1 MQIPFGND
9 KNKITRTMRINIVG
23 GGIIGLFTAY
33 YLQKDGHEIHIF
45 DRTDMSDSCSYGN
58 AGMITP
64 SHFVPLA
71 SPGVVAQGIRWMFN
85 SSSPFYVKPRLNME
99 LLSFLWSFYRSC
111 HRRKAEAAMPVLLEF
126 NLLGKKL
133 YREFYEETGL
143 DFKLKEEGIL
153 MLYQTAKKEKEEKET
168 AALAN
173 KLGLKPR
180 LLDAAGVEAFETGT
194 PVKARG
200 GVFYPADAYLYPNH
214 LMRLLLEHLR
224 QRGVQFHPDSQV
236 TGFETKTGKV
246 TALRCGT
253 EFFEADTFV
262 VAAGSWSGQL
272 MRVLGIPLHIQDGRG
287 YSFTLKK
294 PAEPPRH
301 AIIFSE
307 AKVAVTPMGD
317 DLRFGGTLELGG
329 LSPAINMKRVNGILA
344 SIPRYFP
351 RLKVEAP
358 KPQDI
363 WYGYRPCSPDG
374 LPYIGRVKKFENLIA
389 ATGHAMMG
397 LCLAPPTGMMVRD
410 VLTGK
415 ANERFIRFFDADRW
429 G

>member
-1 MQIPFGND
+1 M
-9 KNKITRTMRINIVG
+9 KINITG
-23 GGIIGLFTAY
+23 GGIIGLFTAW

-45 DRTDMSDSCSYGN
+45 DKTNMSDSCSHGN

-64 SHFVPLA
+64 SHFMPLA

-85 SSSPFYVKPRLNME
+85 ASSPFYVKPRLDLE
-99 LLSFLWSFYRSC
+99 LFSWLWRFYRSC
-111 HRRKAEAAMPVLLEF
+111 NRRQAEAAMPVLLDF

-133 YREFYEETGL
+133 YREFYKESGL

-153 MLYQTAKKEKEEKET
+153 MLYQTPKKEKEELE
-168 AALAN
+168 AARVAA
-173 KLGLKPR
+173 KLGC
-180 LLDAAGVEAFETGT
+180 EALPLTASEVAEFETGT

-200 GVFYPADAYLYPNH
+200 GVFYPADAYLYPNQ
-214 LMRLLLEHLR
+214 LIQLLQEHLR
-224 QRGVQFHPDSQV
+224 KNGVQFHPHRAV
-236 TGFETKTGKV
+236 TGFETKAGKV
-246 TALRCGT
+246 TALRSGDAS
-253 EFFEADTFV
+253 FDADAFV
-262 VAAGSWSGQL
+262 MAAGSWSGQL
-272 MRVLGIPLHIQDGRG
+272 MKKLGIRLPVQDGKG

-294 PAEPPRH
+294 PAERPRH

-351 RLKVEAP
+351 NLKVEP
-358 KPQDI
+358 PQPQDI
-363 WYGYRPCSPDG
+363 WHGYRPCSPDG
-374 LPYIGRVKKFENLIA
+374 LPYIGRVKKFDNLIV

-397 LCLAPPTGMMVRD
+397 LSLGPATGLMVSEI
-410 VLTGK
+410 LKGE
-415 ANERFIRFFDADRW
+415 AEERYVRFFDADRW